1 MTVEDLSASALMTAG
16 QIFGIIYI
24 VICGQFLSE
33 MPDFID
39 TQNNFSTYFVV
50 GTVVIMLIFMLL
62 YNGEYKRLNA
72 ERQIQSLVNSI
83 DDTTTITTMP
93 SGIDNTQSI
102 TRKLLTNARNE

>member
-1 MTVEDLSASALMTAG
+1 MTAG

-24 VICGQFLSE
+24 VIWGSFLSN
-33 MPDFID
+33 MPDHID
-39 TQNNFSTYFVV
+39 TQNNFSSYFVV
-50 GTVVIMLIFMLL
+50 GNAVIMMIFMLL

-93 SGIDNTQSI
+93 SGIEHNPPKENTQLLNN
-102 TRKLLTNARNE
+102 KLLTQFTK